1 MLVLNFSPFPTLL
14 TQRLVLREITTNDAQ
29 DLFEMRS
36 NPALMRFID
45 RPLAQSIN
53 DSLKL
58 IELIINSQK
67 NNEGITWG
75 ISIKGTPT
83 LIGTI
88 GFWRIQKEHYRAE
101 IGYLLHADYQGK
113 GIMQEAM
120 DAAIGYAFKTLH
132 IHSIEANINP
142 DNVASIKL
150 AEKNGFVREAYFKEN
165 FYYNGEFKDTVIYS
179 LLDKN

>member
-1 MLVLNFSPFPTLL
+1 MLTLNFSPFPTLL
-14 TQRLVLREITTNDAQ
+14 TQRLVLREITTNDAG

-36 NPALMRFID
+36 NPSLMRFID
-45 RPLAQSIN
+45 RPVAQTLN

-58 IELIINSQK
+58 IELIINAQK
-67 NNEGITWG
+67 NNEAITWG
-75 ISIKGTPT
+75 IALKGSPA

-101 IGYLLHADYQGK
+101 IGYLLHADYHGK

-120 DAAIGYAFKTLH
+120 DTAIGYAFKTLH

-142 DNVASIKL
+142 DNIASIKL

-165 FYYNGEFKDTVIYS
+165 FYYNGVFKDTVIYS
-179 LLDKN
+179 LLNKH